1 MLNMDLEQGLQSIG
15 LEEKEAKVYLA
26 ALELGPASIQDLT
39 KKSSIKRSTVYEM
52 LKSLQNK
59 GLVSETT
66 KGKRRLIIASEP
78 EKIKRRLKEKE
89 ALFNQILPELKSL
102 NNVDSIKPRI
112 TYYEGRQG
120 LREIYMIA
128 LESKNK
134 RAEWISPIQSVIET
148 VGEDFLE
155 KYIELKQKMGYS
167 IRSLHVTKQRVQT
180 YKYLDPV
187 TFEKTLREVRFT
199 PTGTDIPTAMA
210 IWDNKVAVIS
220 TRKEGF
226 GFIIESADY
235 AKSMKIFYELLW
247 NISKPWGDMDFD
259 NKSKSI
265 ENEEDQ
271 GKEDDYWK

>member
-1 MLNMDLEQGLQSIG
+1 MMLNMDLEQGLQSIG

-235 AKSMKIFYELLW
+235 AKSMKIFY
-247 NISKPWGDMDFD
+247 
-259 NKSKSI
+259 
-265 ENEEDQ
+265 
-271 GKEDDYWK
+271 